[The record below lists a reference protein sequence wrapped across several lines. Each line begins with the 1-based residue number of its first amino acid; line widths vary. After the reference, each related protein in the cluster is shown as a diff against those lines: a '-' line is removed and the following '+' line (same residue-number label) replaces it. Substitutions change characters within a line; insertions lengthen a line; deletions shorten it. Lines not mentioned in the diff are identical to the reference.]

1 MTRSYLFNPE
11 KTLCSGCSACASVCT
26 HQAISMCEDD
36 EGFLYPVID
45 QARCVS
51 CGLCERACPVVGNHQ
66 ANSEFGQKSYLAIS
80 EHESQYAKSAT
91 IGICTMLA
99 QDVIKRGGR
108 VFGVALDE
116 TSWKTSHICVSDET
130 GIERIRNSKYIQS
143 DPCDTYAETRYL
155 LKQGIIV
162 LYIGTPCQI
171 AGLKSYLRHDF
182 ENLLTID
189 LICHGVYSYKL
200 IRKEVEYWEHRLQG
214 KVSNFKFRSK
224 HRSGGVINFD
234 LKKPSEPAKHYEFY
248 GPYSPTYRSFA
259 YNGDGINYNLRHCCY
274 NCPFRE
280 QGRYGDITV
289 GDAWFIEAAKYLQTN
304 IDWKNGVSHFFGNTS
319 KGRKNLD
326 QILPQLKW
334 AEIPLDEAF
343 KQPAILPTSR
353 EIPAEREQLYKAVQ
367 TDEDYAQIIKR
378 LLHADVEQLYEE
390 ELRKQRKTEMKNF
403 FKRILL
409 INKYK
414 SIKSKLKPG
423 WEWWFTNSFLYN
435 FPSKR
440 FRNYMLRKM
449 GMTFQGDA
457 RIYAGFHIRNPRG
470 IVLGNG
476 VSIGPK
482 VLLDGRKGLTI
493 EEGAVIGYGAIIWT
507 LNHDYNDTHFC
518 GKGAPV
524 TIGRRAWICSNSII
538 LPGITIGEGAVVAS
552 GAVVTHDVEPYTIV
566 GGVPAKVIGK
576 RAEKEYDY
584 LYRADKDTLHF
595 C

>member
-1 MTRSYLFNPE
+1 MQENS
-11 KTLCSGCSACASVCT
+11 
-26 HQAISMCEDD
+26 
-36 EGFLYPVID
+36 EGFLFPVLD
-45 QARCVS
+45 NDLCVN
-51 CGLCERACPVVGNHQ
+51 CGLCNKICPMGSTHQ
-66 ANSEFGQKSYLAIS
+66 ANSGQDQKSYLAIS
-80 EHESQYAKSAT
+80 DNPEHYNKSAT
-91 IGICTMLA
+91 VGICTILA
-99 QDVIKRGGR
+99 RLFVENGGR
-108 VFGVALDE
+108 VFGVCLDE
-116 TSWKTSHICVSDET
+116 STWKTFHICVSDNE
-130 GIERIRNSKYIQS
+130 GIERLRNSKYIQS
-143 DPCDTYAETRYL
+143 DLQQTFSETKDF
-155 LKQGIIV
+155 LKKGVKV
-162 LYIGTPCQI
+162 LFIGTPCQI
-171 AGLKSYLRHDF
+171 AGLKAYLKREY

-200 IRKEVEYWEHRLQG
+200 IRKEVEYWEDRLHG

-224 HRSGGVINFD
+224 RRSGGVINFD
-234 LKKPSEPAKHYEFY
+234 LKTTSDLKHYEFF
-248 GPYSPTYRSFA
+248 GPYSPTYRCYA
-259 YNGDGINYNLRHCCY
+259 YNGDSVSYNIRHSCY

-280 QGRYGDITV
+280 QSRYGDITV
-289 GDAWFIEAAKYLQTN
+289 GDAWFIDAAKYLN
-304 IDWKNGVSHFFGNTS
+304 IDIDWKNGVSHFFSNTK
-319 KGRKNLD
+319 KGRQYIN
-326 QILPQLKW
+326 QILPLLKW
-334 AEIPLDEAF
+334 AEIPLEDAF
-343 KQPAILPTSR
+343 KQPAILPAHR
-353 EIPAEREQLYKAVQ
+353 EIPAERDQIYKAID
-367 TDEDYAQIIKR
+367 TDENYAQIIKR
-378 LLHADVEQLYEE
+378 LLHVDVEQLYEE
-390 ELRKQRKTEMKNF
+390 EQRKLRKTEMKNF
-403 FKRILL
+403 VKRILL
-409 INKYK
+409 INKYR

-440 FRNYMLRKM
+440 FRNFMLRKM
-449 GMTFQGDA
+449 GMTFEGDA

-507 LNHDYNDTHFC
+507 LNHDYNDIHFC

-566 GGVPAKVIGK
+566 GGIPAKVIGK

-584 LYRADKDTLHF
+584 LYRADKDTMHF

>member
-1 MTRSYLFNPE
+1 MTPYIRTQD
-11 KTLCSGCSACASVCT
+11 KKLCCGCTACSAICE
-26 HQAISMCEDD
+26 HKAISMQEDS
-36 EGFLYPVID
+36 EGFLFPVLDNDLCIN
-45 QARCVS
+45 
-51 CGLCERACPVVGNHQ
+51 CGLCDKICPMGSDHQ
-66 ANSEFGQKSYLAIS
+66 ANSGQDQKTYLAIS
-80 EHESQYAKSAT
+80 EHPEHYSKSAT
-91 IGICTMLA
+91 VGICTILA
-99 QDVIKRGGR
+99 RLFVENGGC
-108 VFGVALDE
+108 VFGVCLDE
-116 TSWKTSHICVSDET
+116 STWKTFHICVSDNE
-130 GIERIRNSKYIQS
+130 GIKRLRNSKYIQS
-143 DPCDTYAETRYL
+143 DLRQAFSETKDL
-155 LKQGIIV
+155 LKKGVKV
-162 LYIGTPCQI
+162 LFIGTPCQI
-171 AGLKSYLRHDF
+171 AGLKAFLRHDY

-189 LICHGVYSYKL
+189 LICHGVYSFKL
-200 IRKEVEYWEHRLQG
+200 IRKEVDYWEDRLHG

-224 HRSGGVINFD
+224 RRSGGVINFD
-234 LKKPSEPAKHYEFY
+234 LKKTSSTEHHEFF
-248 GPYSPTYRSFA
+248 GPYSPTYRCYA
-259 YNGDGINYNLRHCCY
+259 YNGDSVSYNIRHSCY

-280 QGRYGDITV
+280 QSRYGDITV
-289 GDAWFIEAAKYLQTN
+289 GDAWFIDAAKYLNIN
-304 IDWKNGVSHFFGNTS
+304 IDWKNGVSHFFGNTK
-319 KGRKNLD
+319 KGSQYIN
-326 QILPQLKW
+326 QILPLLKW
-334 AEIPLDEAF
+334 AEIPLEEAF
-343 KQPAILPTSR
+343 KQPAILPAHR
-353 EIPAEREQLYKAVQ
+353 EIPAERDQIYKAID
-367 TDEDYAQIIKR
+367 TDENYAQIIKR
-378 LLHADVEQLYEE
+378 LLHVDVEQLYEE
-390 ELRKQRKTEMKNF
+390 EQRKLRKTEMKNF
-403 FKRILL
+403 VKRILL
-409 INKYK
+409 INKYR

-507 LNHDYNDTHFC
+507 LNHDYNDIHFC

-552 GAVVTHDVEPYTIV
+552 GAVVTHNVEPYTIV

-584 LYRADKDTLHF
+584 LYRADKDTMHF

>member
-1 MTRSYLFNPE
+1 MTPYIRTQD
-11 KTLCSGCSACASVCT
+11 KKLCSGCTACAAICE
-26 HQAISMCEDD
+26 HKAISMQEDS
-36 EGFLYPVID
+36 EGFLFPVLDNDLCIN
-45 QARCVS
+45 
-51 CGLCERACPVVGNHQ
+51 CGLCDKICPMGSDHQ
-66 ANSEFGQKSYLAIS
+66 ANSGQDQKSYLAIS
-80 EHESQYAKSAT
+80 EHPEHYCKSAT
-91 IGICTMLA
+91 VGICTILA
-99 QDVIKRGGR
+99 RLFVENGGR
-108 VFGVALDE
+108 VFGVCLDE
-116 TSWKTSHICVSDET
+116 STWKTFHICVSDNE
-130 GIERIRNSKYIQS
+130 GIERLRNSKYIQS
-143 DPCDTYAETRYL
+143 DLRQAFSETKDL
-155 LKQGIIV
+155 LNKGVKV
-162 LYIGTPCQI
+162 LFIGTPCQI
-171 AGLKSYLRHDF
+171 AGLKAYLRHDY

-200 IRKEVEYWEHRLQG
+200 IRKEVQYWEDRLHG

-224 HRSGGVINFD
+224 RRSGGVINFD
-234 LKKPSEPAKHYEFY
+234 LKKTSSTEHHEFF
-248 GPYSPTYRSFA
+248 GPYSPTYRCYA
-259 YNGDGINYNLRHCCY
+259 YNGDSVSYNIRHSCY

-280 QGRYGDITV
+280 RSRYGDITI
-289 GDAWFIEAAKYLQTN
+289 GDAWFIDAAKYLKTD
-304 IDWKNGVSHFFGNTS
+304 IDWKNGVSHFFSNTK
-319 KGRKNLD
+319 KGRQYIN
-326 QILPQLKW
+326 QILPLLKW
-334 AEIPLDEAF
+334 AEIPLEDAF
-343 KQPAILPTSR
+343 KQPAILPAHR
-353 EIPAEREQLYKAVQ
+353 EIPPERDQIYNAID
-367 TDEDYAQIIKR
+367 TDENYAQIIKR

-390 ELRKQRKTEMKNF
+390 EQRKLRNTEMKNF
-403 FKRILL
+403 VKRILF
-409 INKYK
+409 INKYR

-449 GMTFQGDA
+449 GMTFLGDA

-493 EEGAVIGYGAIIWT
+493 EEGVVIGYGAIIWT
-507 LNHDYNDTHFC
+507 LNHDYNDIHFC

-538 LPGITIGEGAVVAS
+538 MPGITIGEGAVVAS

-584 LYRADKDTLHF
+584 LYRADKDTMHF

>member
-1 MTRSYLFNPE
+1 MTPYIRTQD
-11 KTLCSGCSACASVCT
+11 KKLCCGCTACSAICE
-26 HQAISMCEDD
+26 HKAISMQEDS
-36 EGFLYPVID
+36 EGFLFPVLDNDLCIN
-45 QARCVS
+45 
-51 CGLCERACPVVGNHQ
+51 CGLCDKICPMGSDHQ
-66 ANSEFGQKSYLAIS
+66 ANSGQDQKSYLAIS
-80 EHESQYAKSAT
+80 EHPEHYSKSAT
-91 IGICTMLA
+91 VGICTILA
-99 QDVIKRGGR
+99 RLFVENGGC
-108 VFGVALDE
+108 VFGVCLDE
-116 TSWKTSHICVSDET
+116 STWKTFHICVSDNE
-130 GIERIRNSKYIQS
+130 GIERLRNSKYIQS
-143 DPCDTYAETRYL
+143 DLRQAFSETKDL
-155 LKQGIIV
+155 LKKGVKV
-162 LYIGTPCQI
+162 LFIGTPCQI
-171 AGLKSYLRHDF
+171 AGLKAFLRHDY

-200 IRKEVEYWEHRLQG
+200 IRKEVDYWEDRLHG

-224 HRSGGVINFD
+224 RRSGGVINFD
-234 LKKPSEPAKHYEFY
+234 LKKTSSTEHHEFF
-248 GPYSPTYRSFA
+248 GPYSPTYRCYA
-259 YNGDGINYNLRHCCY
+259 YNGDSVSYNIRHSCY

-280 QGRYGDITV
+280 QSRYGDITV
-289 GDAWFIEAAKYLQTN
+289 GDSWFIDAAKYLNIN
-304 IDWKNGVSHFFGNTS
+304 IDWKNGVSHFFGNTK
-319 KGRKNLD
+319 KGSQYIN
-326 QILPQLKW
+326 QILPLLKW
-334 AEIPLDEAF
+334 AEIPLEDAF
-343 KQPAILPTSR
+343 KQPAILPARR
-353 EIPAEREQLYKAVQ
+353 EIPAERDQIYKAID
-367 TDEDYAQIIKR
+367 TDENYAQIIKR
-378 LLHADVEQLYEE
+378 LLHADVEQLYVEE
-390 ELRKQRKTEMKNF
+390 QRKQRKSEMKNF
-403 FKRILL
+403 VKRILL
-409 INKYK
+409 INKYR

-507 LNHDYNDTHFC
+507 LNHDYNDIHFC

-584 LYRADKDTLHF
+584 LYRADKDTMHF

>member
-11 KTLCSGCSACASVCT
+11 KTLCSGCSACSSVCT

-36 EGFLYPVID
+36 EGFLYPVIN

-66 ANSEFGQKSYLAIS
+66 ANSEIGQKSYLAIS
-80 EHESQYAKSAT
+80 EHESHYAKSAT

-99 QDVIKRGGR
+99 QYVIEQGGR

-143 DPCDTYAETRYL
+143 DPCDTYAETRNL
-155 LKQGIIV
+155 LKQGIMV

-171 AGLKSYLRHDF
+171 AGLKAYLRHDY

-224 HRSGGVINFD
+224 RRSGGVINFD
-234 LKKPSEPAKHYEFY
+234 LKSPSSTKHYEFF

-259 YNGDGINYNLRHCCY
+259 YNGDGINYNLRPSCY
-274 NCPFRE
+274 SCPFRE
-280 QGRYGDITV
+280 RGRYGDITV
-289 GDAWFIEAAKYLQTN
+289 GDAWFIDAAKYLHTDIN
-304 IDWKNGVSHFFGNTS
+304 WKNGVSHFFGNTS
-319 KGRKNLD
+319 KGREYIN

-334 AEIPLDEAF
+334 TEIPIEDAF
-343 KQPAILPTSR
+343 KQPAILPTCR

-367 TDEDYAQIIKR
+367 TDEDYGQIIKR
-378 LLHADVEQLYEE
+378 LLLADVEQLYEE
-390 ELRKQRKTEMKNF
+390 ELRKQRKSEMKNF

-409 INKYK
+409 INKFK

-507 LNHDYNDTHFC
+507 LNHDYNDIHFC

-552 GAVVTHDVEPYTIV
+552 GAVVTHDVKPFTIV

-584 LYRADKDTLHF
+584 LYRADKDNLHF

>member
-1 MTRSYLFNPE
+1 MTPYIRTQD
-11 KTLCSGCSACASVCT
+11 KKLCCGCTACSAICE
-26 HQAISMCEDD
+26 HKAISMQEDS
-36 EGFLYPVID
+36 EGFLFPVLDNDLCIN
-45 QARCVS
+45 
-51 CGLCERACPVVGNHQ
+51 CGLCDKICPMGSDHQ
-66 ANSEFGQKSYLAIS
+66 ANSGQDQKSYLAIS
-80 EHESQYAKSAT
+80 EHPEHYSKSAT
-91 IGICTMLA
+91 VGICTILA
-99 QDVIKRGGR
+99 RLFVENGGC
-108 VFGVALDE
+108 VFGVCLDE
-116 TSWKTSHICVSDET
+116 STWKTFHICVSDNE
-130 GIERIRNSKYIQS
+130 GIERLRNSKYIQS
-143 DPCDTYAETRYL
+143 DLRQAFSETKDL
-155 LKQGIIV
+155 LKKGVKV
-162 LYIGTPCQI
+162 LFIGTPCQI
-171 AGLKSYLRHDF
+171 AGLKAFLRHDY

-200 IRKEVEYWEHRLQG
+200 IRKEVDYWEDRLHG

-224 HRSGGVINFD
+224 RRSGGVINFD
-234 LKKPSEPAKHYEFY
+234 LKKTSSTEHHEFF
-248 GPYSPTYRSFA
+248 GPYSPTYRCYA
-259 YNGDGINYNLRHCCY
+259 YNGDSVSYNIRHSCY

-280 QGRYGDITV
+280 QSRYGDITV
-289 GDAWFIEAAKYLQTN
+289 GDAWFIDAAKYLNIN
-304 IDWKNGVSHFFGNTS
+304 IDWKNGVSHFFGNTK
-319 KGRKNLD
+319 KGSQYIN
-326 QILPQLKW
+326 QILPLLKW
-334 AEIPLDEAF
+334 AEIPLEDAF
-343 KQPAILPTSR
+343 KQPAILPARR
-353 EIPAEREQLYKAVQ
+353 EIPAERDQIYKAID
-367 TDEDYAQIIKR
+367 TDENYAQIIKR
-378 LLHADVEQLYEE
+378 LLHADVEQLYVEE
-390 ELRKQRKTEMKNF
+390 QRKQRKSEMKNF
-403 FKRILL
+403 VKRILL
-409 INKYK
+409 INKYR

-507 LNHDYNDTHFC
+507 LNHDYNDIHFC

-552 GAVVTHDVEPYTIV
+552 GAVVTHNVEPYTIV

-584 LYRADKDTLHF
+584 LYRADKDTMHF

>member
-1 MTRSYLFNPE
+1 MTPYIRTQD
-11 KTLCSGCSACASVCT
+11 KKLCCGCTACSAICE
-26 HQAISMCEDD
+26 HKAISMQEDS
-36 EGFLYPVID
+36 EGFLFPVLDNDLCIN
-45 QARCVS
+45 
-51 CGLCERACPVVGNHQ
+51 CGLCDKICPMGSDHQ
-66 ANSEFGQKSYLAIS
+66 ANSGQDQKSYLAIS
-80 EHESQYAKSAT
+80 EHPEHYSKSAT
-91 IGICTMLA
+91 VGICTILA
-99 QDVIKRGGR
+99 RLFVENGGC
-108 VFGVALDE
+108 VFGVCLDE
-116 TSWKTSHICVSDET
+116 STWKTFHICVSDNE
-130 GIERIRNSKYIQS
+130 GIERLRNSKYIQS
-143 DPCDTYAETRYL
+143 DLRQAFSETKDL
-155 LKQGIIV
+155 LKKGVKV
-162 LYIGTPCQI
+162 LFIGTPCQI
-171 AGLKSYLRHDF
+171 AGLKAFLRHDY

-189 LICHGVYSYKL
+189 LICHGVYSFKL
-200 IRKEVEYWEHRLQG
+200 IRKEVDYWEDRLHG

-224 HRSGGVINFD
+224 RRSGGVINFD
-234 LKKPSEPAKHYEFY
+234 LKKTSSTEHHEFF
-248 GPYSPTYRSFA
+248 GPYSPTYRCYA
-259 YNGDGINYNLRHCCY
+259 YNGDSVSYNIRHSCY

-280 QGRYGDITV
+280 QSRYGDITV
-289 GDAWFIEAAKYLQTN
+289 GDAWFIDAAKYLNIN
-304 IDWKNGVSHFFGNTS
+304 IDWKNGVSHFFGNTK
-319 KGRKNLD
+319 KGSQYIN
-326 QILPQLKW
+326 QILPLLKW
-334 AEIPLDEAF
+334 AEIPLEEAF
-343 KQPAILPTSR
+343 KQPAILPAHR
-353 EIPAEREQLYKAVQ
+353 EIPAERDQIYKAID
-367 TDEDYAQIIKR
+367 TDENYAQIIKR
-378 LLHADVEQLYEE
+378 LLHVDVEQLYEE
-390 ELRKQRKTEMKNF
+390 EQRKLRKTEMKNF
-403 FKRILL
+403 VKRILL
-409 INKYK
+409 INKYR

-507 LNHDYNDTHFC
+507 LNHDYNDIHFC

-552 GAVVTHDVEPYTIV
+552 GAVVTHNVEPYTIV

-584 LYRADKDTLHF
+584 LYRADKDTMHF

>member
-1 MTRSYLFNPE
+1 MTPYIRTQD
-11 KTLCSGCSACASVCT
+11 KKLCCGCTACSAICE
-26 HQAISMCEDD
+26 HKAISMQEDS
-36 EGFLYPVID
+36 EGFLFPVLDNDLCIN
-45 QARCVS
+45 
-51 CGLCERACPVVGNHQ
+51 CGLCDKICPMGSDHQ
-66 ANSEFGQKSYLAIS
+66 ANSGQDQKSYLAIS
-80 EHESQYAKSAT
+80 EHPEHYSKSAT
-91 IGICTMLA
+91 VGICTILA
-99 QDVIKRGGR
+99 RLFVENGGC
-108 VFGVALDE
+108 VFGVCLDE
-116 TSWKTSHICVSDET
+116 STWKTFHICVSDNE
-130 GIERIRNSKYIQS
+130 GIERLRNSKYIQS
-143 DPCDTYAETRYL
+143 DLRQAFSETKDL
-155 LKQGIIV
+155 LKKGAKV
-162 LYIGTPCQI
+162 LFIGTPCQI
-171 AGLKSYLRHDF
+171 AGLKAFLRHDY

-200 IRKEVEYWEHRLQG
+200 IRKEVDYWEDRLHG

-224 HRSGGVINFD
+224 RRSGGVINFD
-234 LKKPSEPAKHYEFY
+234 LKKTSSTEHHEFF
-248 GPYSPTYRSFA
+248 GPYSPTYRCYA
-259 YNGDGINYNLRHCCY
+259 YNGDSVSYNIRHSCY

-280 QGRYGDITV
+280 QSRYGDITV
-289 GDAWFIEAAKYLQTN
+289 GDAWFIDAAKYLNIN
-304 IDWKNGVSHFFGNTS
+304 IDWKNGVSHFFGNTK
-319 KGRKNLD
+319 KGSQYIN
-326 QILPQLKW
+326 QILPLLKW
-334 AEIPLDEAF
+334 AEIPLEDAF
-343 KQPAILPTSR
+343 KQPAILPARR
-353 EIPAEREQLYKAVQ
+353 EIPAERDQIYKAID
-367 TDEDYAQIIKR
+367 TDENYAQIIKR
-378 LLHADVEQLYEE
+378 LLHADVEQLYVEE
-390 ELRKQRKTEMKNF
+390 QRKQRKSEMKNF
-403 FKRILL
+403 VKRILL
-409 INKYK
+409 INKYR

-507 LNHDYNDTHFC
+507 LNHDYNDIHFC

-552 GAVVTHDVEPYTIV
+552 GAVVTHNVEPYTIV

-584 LYRADKDTLHF
+584 LYQANKDTMHF

>member
-1 MTRSYLFNPE
+1 MTPYIRTQD
-11 KTLCSGCSACASVCT
+11 KKLCCGCTACSAICE
-26 HQAISMCEDD
+26 HKAISMQEDS
-36 EGFLYPVID
+36 EGFLFPVLDNDLCIN
-45 QARCVS
+45 
-51 CGLCERACPVVGNHQ
+51 CGLCDKICPMGSDHQ
-66 ANSEFGQKSYLAIS
+66 ANSGQDQKSYLAIS
-80 EHESQYAKSAT
+80 EHPEHYSKSAT
-91 IGICTMLA
+91 VGICTILA
-99 QDVIKRGGR
+99 RLFVENGGS
-108 VFGVALDE
+108 VFGVCLDE
-116 TSWKTSHICVSDET
+116 STWKTFHICVSDNE
-130 GIERIRNSKYIQS
+130 GIERLRNSKYIQS
-143 DPCDTYAETRYL
+143 DLRQAFSETKDL
-155 LKQGIIV
+155 LKKGVKV
-162 LYIGTPCQI
+162 LFIGTPCQI
-171 AGLKSYLRHDF
+171 AGLKAFLRHDY

-200 IRKEVEYWEHRLQG
+200 IRKEVDYWEDRLHG

-224 HRSGGVINFD
+224 RRSGGVINFD
-234 LKKPSEPAKHYEFY
+234 LKKTSSTEYHEFF
-248 GPYSPTYRSFA
+248 GPYSPTYRCYA
-259 YNGDGINYNLRHCCY
+259 YNGDSVSYNIRHSCY
-274 NCPFRE
+274 SCPFRE
-280 QGRYGDITV
+280 QSRYGDITV
-289 GDAWFIEAAKYLQTN
+289 GDAWFIDAAKYLNIN
-304 IDWKNGVSHFFGNTS
+304 IDWKNGVSHFFGNTK
-319 KGRKNLD
+319 KGSQYIN
-326 QILPQLKW
+326 QILPLLKW
-334 AEIPLDEAF
+334 AEIPLEDAF
-343 KQPAILPTSR
+343 KQPAILPVHR
-353 EIPAEREQLYKAVQ
+353 EIPAERDQIYKAID
-367 TDEDYAQIIKR
+367 TDENYAQIIKR
-378 LLHADVEQLYEE
+378 LLHVDVEQLYEE
-390 ELRKQRKTEMKNF
+390 EQRKLRKTEMKNF
-403 FKRILL
+403 IKRILL
-409 INKYK
+409 INKYR
-414 SIKSKLKPG
+414 SIESKLKPG

-507 LNHDYNDTHFC
+507 LNHDYNDIHFC

-584 LYRADKDTLHF
+584 LYRADKDTMHF

>member
-1 MTRSYLFNPE
+1 MTRSFIFNPE
-11 KTLCSGCSACASVCT
+11 KALCCGCSACVSVCT
-26 HQAISMCEDD
+26 RQAISMCEDD
-36 EGFLYPVID
+36 EGFLYPIFNNPK
-45 QARCVS
+45 RCVN
-51 CGLCERACPVVGNHQ
+51 CGLCEQVCPMMGNHQ
-66 ANSEFGQKSYLAIS
+66 TNNEIGQKSYLAIS
-80 EHESQYAKSAT
+80 EHESHFAKSAT

-99 QDVIKRGGR
+99 QYVIEQGGR
-108 VFGVALDE
+108 VFGAALDE
-116 TSWKTSHICVSDET
+116 TNWRTSHICVSDET

-143 DPCDTYAETRYL
+143 DPCDTFVETRNL
-155 LKQGIIV
+155 LMQEIRV

-171 AGLKSYLRHDF
+171 AGLKAYLHHDY

-189 LICHGVYSYKL
+189 LICHGTYSYKL
-200 IRKEVEYWEHRLQG
+200 IRKEVQYWENRLHG
-214 KVSNFKFRSK
+214 KISNFKFRSK
-224 HRSGGVINFD
+224 RRSGGVINFD
-234 LKKPSEPAKHYEFY
+234 LKKTSETKHYEFF
-248 GPYSPTYRSFA
+248 GPYSPTYRCYA
-259 YNGDGINYNLRHCCY
+259 YNGDGVSYNIRHSCY

-280 QGRYGDITV
+280 HGRYGDITV
-289 GDAWFIEAAKYLQTN
+289 GDAWFIDAAKYLNTN
-304 IDWKNGVSHFFGNTS
+304 IDRKNGVSHFFGNTR
-319 KGRKNLD
+319 KGREYIN
-326 QILPQLKW
+326 QILPLLIW
-334 AEIPLDEAF
+334 AEIPIEDAF
-343 KQPAILPTSR
+343 KQPAILPAHR
-353 EIPAEREQLYKAVQ
+353 EIPAERDQIYKAID
-367 TDEDYAQIIKR
+367 TDENYAQIIKR
-378 LLHADVEQLYEE
+378 LLHTDVEQLYEE
-390 ELRKQRKTEMKNF
+390 EQRKLRKTEMKNF
-403 FKRILL
+403 VKRILL
-409 INKYK
+409 INKYR

-449 GMTFQGDA
+449 GMTFHGDA

-507 LNHDYNDTHFC
+507 LNHDYNDIHFC

-552 GAVVTHDVEPYTIV
+552 GAVVTHNVEPYTIV

-584 LYRADKDTLHF
+584 LYRADKDSLHF

>member
-1 MTRSYLFNPE
+1 MTPYIRTQD
-11 KTLCSGCSACASVCT
+11 KKLCCGCTACSAICE
-26 HQAISMCEDD
+26 HKAISMQEDS
-36 EGFLYPVID
+36 EGFLFPVLDNDLCIN
-45 QARCVS
+45 
-51 CGLCERACPVVGNHQ
+51 CGLCDKICPMGSDHQ
-66 ANSEFGQKSYLAIS
+66 ANSGQDQKSYLAIS
-80 EHESQYAKSAT
+80 EHPEHYSKSAT
-91 IGICTMLA
+91 VGICTILA
-99 QDVIKRGGR
+99 RLFVENGGC
-108 VFGVALDE
+108 VFGVCLDE
-116 TSWKTSHICVSDET
+116 STWKTFHICVSDNE
-130 GIERIRNSKYIQS
+130 GIERLRNSKYIQS
-143 DPCDTYAETRYL
+143 DLRQAFSETKDL
-155 LKQGIIV
+155 LKKGVKV
-162 LYIGTPCQI
+162 LFIGTPCQI
-171 AGLKSYLRHDF
+171 AGLKAFLRHDY

-200 IRKEVEYWEHRLQG
+200 IRKEVDYWEDRLHG

-224 HRSGGVINFD
+224 RRSGGVINFD
-234 LKKPSEPAKHYEFY
+234 LKKTSSTEHHEFF
-248 GPYSPTYRSFA
+248 GPYSPTYRCYA
-259 YNGDGINYNLRHCCY
+259 YNGDSVSYNIRHSCY

-280 QGRYGDITV
+280 QSRYGDITV
-289 GDAWFIEAAKYLQTN
+289 GDAWFIDAAKYLNIN
-304 IDWKNGVSHFFGNTS
+304 IDWKNGVSHFFGNTK
-319 KGRKNLD
+319 KGSQYIN
-326 QILPQLKW
+326 QILPLLKW
-334 AEIPLDEAF
+334 AEIPLEDAF
-343 KQPAILPTSR
+343 KQPAILPARR
-353 EIPAEREQLYKAVQ
+353 EIPAERDQIYKAID
-367 TDEDYAQIIKR
+367 TDENYAQIIKR
-378 LLHADVEQLYEE
+378 LLHADVEQLYVEE
-390 ELRKQRKTEMKNF
+390 QRKQRKSEMKNF
-403 FKRILL
+403 VKRILL
-409 INKYK
+409 INKYR

-507 LNHDYNDTHFC
+507 LNHDYNDIHFC

-552 GAVVTHDVEPYTIV
+552 GAVVTHNVEPYTIV

-584 LYRADKDTLHF
+584 LYQADKDTMHF

>member
-1 MTRSYLFNPE
+1 MTPYIRTQD
-11 KTLCSGCSACASVCT
+11 KKLCCGCTACAAICE
-26 HQAISMCEDD
+26 HKAISMQEDS
-36 EGFLYPVID
+36 EGFLFPVLD
-45 QARCVS
+45 NDLCVN
-51 CGLCERACPVVGNHQ
+51 CGLCNKICPMGSDHQ
-66 ANSEFGQKSYLAIS
+66 SNSGQDQKSYLAIS
-80 EHESQYAKSAT
+80 KHPEHYNKSAT
-91 IGICTMLA
+91 VGICTILA
-99 QDVIKRGGR
+99 RLFVENGGR
-108 VFGVALDE
+108 VFGVCLDE
-116 TSWKTSHICVSDET
+116 STWKTFHICVSDNE
-130 GIERIRNSKYIQS
+130 GIERLRNSKYIQS
-143 DPCDTYAETRYL
+143 DLRQAFFETKDL
-155 LKQGIIV
+155 LNKGVKV
-162 LYIGTPCQI
+162 LFIGTPCQI
-171 AGLKSYLRHDF
+171 AGLKAYLRHDY

-200 IRKEVEYWEHRLQG
+200 IRKEVDYWEDRLHG

-224 HRSGGVINFD
+224 RRSGGVINFD
-234 LKKPSEPAKHYEFY
+234 LKTTSDTKHYEFF
-248 GPYSPTYRSFA
+248 GPYSPTYRCYA
-259 YNGDGINYNLRHCCY
+259 YNGDGVSYNIRHSCY

-280 QGRYGDITV
+280 QSRYGDITV
-289 GDAWFIEAAKYLQTN
+289 GDAWFIDAAKYLDTN
-304 IDWKNGVSHFFGNTS
+304 IDWKNGVSHFFGNTK
-319 KGRKNLD
+319 KGREYIN

-334 AEIPLDEAF
+334 AEIPLEDAF
-343 KQPAILPTSR
+343 KQPAILPAHR
-353 EIPAEREQLYKAVQ
+353 EIPAERDQIYKAIN
-367 TDEDYAQIIKR
+367 TDENYAQIIKR
-378 LLHADVEQLYEE
+378 LLHTDVEQIYEE
-390 ELRKQRKTEMKNF
+390 EQRKQRKSEMKNF
-403 FKRILL
+403 VKRILL
-409 INKYK
+409 INKYR
-414 SIKSKLKPG
+414 SIKSKIKPG
-423 WEWWFTNSFLYN
+423 LEWWFTNSFLYN

-507 LNHDYNDTHFC
+507 LNHDYNDIHFC

-584 LYRADKDTLHF
+584 LYRADKDTMHF

>member
-1 MTRSYLFNPE
+1 MTPYIRTQD
-11 KTLCSGCSACASVCT
+11 KKLCCGCTACAAICE
-26 HQAISMCEDD
+26 HKAISMQEDS
-36 EGFLYPVID
+36 EGFLFPVLD
-45 QARCVS
+45 NDLCVN
-51 CGLCERACPVVGNHQ
+51 CGLCNKICPMGSDHQ
-66 ANSEFGQKSYLAIS
+66 SNSGQDQKSYLAIS
-80 EHESQYAKSAT
+80 KHPEHYNKSAT
-91 IGICTMLA
+91 VGICTILA
-99 QDVIKRGGR
+99 RLFVENGDR
-108 VFGVALDE
+108 VFGVCLDE
-116 TSWKTSHICVSDET
+116 STWKTFHICVSDNE
-130 GIERIRNSKYIQS
+130 GIERLRNSKYIQS
-143 DPCDTYAETRYL
+143 DLRQAFFETKDL
-155 LKQGIIV
+155 LNKGVKV
-162 LYIGTPCQI
+162 LFIGTPCQI
-171 AGLKSYLRHDF
+171 AGLKAYLRHDY

-200 IRKEVEYWEHRLQG
+200 IRKEVDYWEDRLHG

-224 HRSGGVINFD
+224 RRSGGVINFD
-234 LKKPSEPAKHYEFY
+234 LKRTSNTEHFEFF
-248 GPYSPTYRSFA
+248 GPYSPTYRCYA
-259 YNGDGINYNLRHCCY
+259 YNGDSVSYNIRNSCY

-280 QGRYGDITV
+280 QSRYGDITV
-289 GDAWFIEAAKYLQTN
+289 GDAWFIDAAKYLN
-304 IDWKNGVSHFFGNTS
+304 IDIDWKNGVSHFFGNTK
-319 KGRKNLD
+319 KGRQYIN
-326 QILPQLKW
+326 QILPLLKW
-334 AEIPLDEAF
+334 AEIPLEDAF
-343 KQPAILPTSR
+343 KQPAILPAHR
-353 EIPAEREQLYKAVQ
+353 EIPTERDQIYNAID
-367 TDEDYAQIIKR
+367 TDENYAQIIKR

-390 ELRKQRKTEMKNF
+390 EQRKLRKTEMKNF
-403 FKRILL
+403 VKRILL
-409 INKYK
+409 INKYR

-507 LNHDYNDTHFC
+507 LNHDYNDIHFC

-584 LYRADKDTLHF
+584 LYRADKDTMHF

>member
-1 MTRSYLFNPE
+1 LTPYIRTQD
-11 KTLCSGCSACASVCT
+11 KKLCCGCTACSAICE
-26 HQAISMCEDD
+26 HKAISMQEDS
-36 EGFLYPVID
+36 EGFLFPVLDNDLCIN
-45 QARCVS
+45 
-51 CGLCERACPVVGNHQ
+51 CGLCDKICPMGSDHQ
-66 ANSEFGQKSYLAIS
+66 ANSGQDQKTYLAIS
-80 EHESQYAKSAT
+80 EHPEHYSKSAT
-91 IGICTMLA
+91 VGICTILA
-99 QDVIKRGGR
+99 RLFVENGGC
-108 VFGVALDE
+108 VFGVCLDE
-116 TSWKTSHICVSDET
+116 STWKTFHICVSDNE
-130 GIERIRNSKYIQS
+130 GIERLRNSKYIQS
-143 DPCDTYAETRYL
+143 DLRQAFSETKDL
-155 LKQGIIV
+155 LKKGVKV
-162 LYIGTPCQI
+162 LFIGTPCQI
-171 AGLKSYLRHDF
+171 AGLKAFLRHDY

-189 LICHGVYSYKL
+189 LICHGVYSFKL
-200 IRKEVEYWEHRLQG
+200 IRKEVDYWEDRLHG

-224 HRSGGVINFD
+224 RRSGGVINFD
-234 LKKPSEPAKHYEFY
+234 LKKTSSTEHHEFF
-248 GPYSPTYRSFA
+248 GPYSPTYRCYA
-259 YNGDGINYNLRHCCY
+259 YNGDSVSYNIRHSCY

-280 QGRYGDITV
+280 QSRYGDITV
-289 GDAWFIEAAKYLQTN
+289 GDAWFIDAAKYLNIN
-304 IDWKNGVSHFFGNTS
+304 IDWKNGVSHFFGNTK
-319 KGRKNLD
+319 KGSQYIN
-326 QILPQLKW
+326 QILPLLKW
-334 AEIPLDEAF
+334 AEIPLEEAF
-343 KQPAILPTSR
+343 KQPAILPAHR
-353 EIPAEREQLYKAVQ
+353 EIPAERDQIYKAID
-367 TDEDYAQIIKR
+367 TDENYAQIIKR
-378 LLHADVEQLYEE
+378 LLHVDVEQLYEE
-390 ELRKQRKTEMKNF
+390 EQRKLRKTEMKNF
-403 FKRILL
+403 VKRILL
-409 INKYK
+409 INKYR

-507 LNHDYNDTHFC
+507 LNHDYNDIHFC

-552 GAVVTHDVEPYTIV
+552 GAVVTHNVEPYTIV

-584 LYRADKDTLHF
+584 LYRADKDTMHF

>member
-1 MTRSYLFNPE
+1 MTPYIRTQD
-11 KTLCSGCSACASVCT
+11 KKLCCGCTACSAICE
-26 HQAISMCEDD
+26 HKAISMQEDS
-36 EGFLYPVID
+36 EGFLFPVLDNDLCIN
-45 QARCVS
+45 
-51 CGLCERACPVVGNHQ
+51 CGLCDKICPMGSDHQ
-66 ANSEFGQKSYLAIS
+66 ANSGQDQKSYLAIS
-80 EHESQYAKSAT
+80 EHPEHYSKSAT
-91 IGICTMLA
+91 VGICTILA
-99 QDVIKRGGR
+99 RLFVENGGC
-108 VFGVALDE
+108 VFGVCLDE
-116 TSWKTSHICVSDET
+116 STWKTFHICVSDNE
-130 GIERIRNSKYIQS
+130 GIERLRNSKYIQS
-143 DPCDTYAETRYL
+143 DLRQAFSETKDL
-155 LKQGIIV
+155 LKKGVKV
-162 LYIGTPCQI
+162 LFIGTPCQI
-171 AGLKSYLRHDF
+171 AGLKAFLRHDY

-189 LICHGVYSYKL
+189 LICHGVYSFKL
-200 IRKEVEYWEHRLQG
+200 IRKEVDYWEDRLHG

-224 HRSGGVINFD
+224 RRSGGVINFD
-234 LKKPSEPAKHYEFY
+234 LKKTSSTEHHEFL
-248 GPYSPTYRSFA
+248 GPYSPTYRCYA
-259 YNGDGINYNLRHCCY
+259 YNGDSVSYNIRHSCY
-274 NCPFRE
+274 SCPFRE
-280 QGRYGDITV
+280 QSRYGDITV
-289 GDAWFIEAAKYLQTN
+289 GDAWFIDAAKYLNIN
-304 IDWKNGVSHFFGNTS
+304 IDWKNGVSHFFGNTK
-319 KGRKNLD
+319 KGSQYIN
-326 QILPQLKW
+326 QILPLLKW
-334 AEIPLDEAF
+334 AEIPLEEAF
-343 KQPAILPTSR
+343 KQPAILPAHR
-353 EIPAEREQLYKAVQ
+353 EIPAERDQIYKAID
-367 TDEDYAQIIKR
+367 TDENYAQIIKR
-378 LLHADVEQLYEE
+378 LLHVDVEQLYEE
-390 ELRKQRKTEMKNF
+390 EQRKLRKTEMKNF
-403 FKRILL
+403 VKRILL
-409 INKYK
+409 INKYR

-507 LNHDYNDTHFC
+507 LNHDYNDIHFC

-538 LPGITIGEGAVVAS
+538 MPGITIGEGAVVAS

-584 LYRADKDTLHF
+584 LYRADKDTMHF

>member
-1 MTRSYLFNPE
+1 MTPYIRTQD
-11 KTLCSGCSACASVCT
+11 KKLCCGCTACSAICE
-26 HQAISMCEDD
+26 HKAISMQEDS
-36 EGFLYPVID
+36 EGFLFPVLDNDLCIN
-45 QARCVS
+45 
-51 CGLCERACPVVGNHQ
+51 CGLCDKICPMGSDHQ
-66 ANSEFGQKSYLAIS
+66 ANSGQDQKTYLAIS
-80 EHESQYAKSAT
+80 EHPEHYSKSAT
-91 IGICTMLA
+91 VGICTILA
-99 QDVIKRGGR
+99 RLFVENGGC
-108 VFGVALDE
+108 VFGVCLDE
-116 TSWKTSHICVSDET
+116 STWKTFHICVSDNE
-130 GIERIRNSKYIQS
+130 GIERLRNSKYIQS
-143 DPCDTYAETRYL
+143 DLRQAFSETKDL
-155 LKQGIIV
+155 LKKGVKV
-162 LYIGTPCQI
+162 LFIGTPCQI
-171 AGLKSYLRHDF
+171 AGLKAFLRHDY

-189 LICHGVYSYKL
+189 LICHGVYSFKL
-200 IRKEVEYWEHRLQG
+200 IRKEVDYWEDRLHG

-224 HRSGGVINFD
+224 RRSGGVINFD
-234 LKKPSEPAKHYEFY
+234 LKKTSSTEHHEFF
-248 GPYSPTYRSFA
+248 GPYSPTYRCYA
-259 YNGDGINYNLRHCCY
+259 YNGDSVSYNIRHSCY

-280 QGRYGDITV
+280 QSRYGDITV
-289 GDAWFIEAAKYLQTN
+289 GDAWFIDAAKYLNIN
-304 IDWKNGVSHFFGNTS
+304 IDWKNGVSHFFGNTK
-319 KGRKNLD
+319 KGSQYIN
-326 QILPQLKW
+326 QILPLLKW
-334 AEIPLDEAF
+334 AEIPLEEAF
-343 KQPAILPTSR
+343 KQPAILPAHR
-353 EIPAEREQLYKAVQ
+353 EIPAERDQIYKAID
-367 TDEDYAQIIKR
+367 TDENYAQIIKR
-378 LLHADVEQLYEE
+378 LLHVDVEQLYEE
-390 ELRKQRKTEMKNF
+390 EQRKLRKTEMKNF
-403 FKRILL
+403 VKRILL
-409 INKYK
+409 INKYR

-507 LNHDYNDTHFC
+507 LNHDYNDIHFC

-552 GAVVTHDVEPYTIV
+552 GAVVTHNVEPYTIV

-584 LYRADKDTLHF
+584 LYRADKDTMHF

>member
-1 MTRSYLFNPE
+1 M
-11 KTLCSGCSACASVCT
+11 
-26 HQAISMCEDD
+26 
-36 EGFLYPVID
+36 
-45 QARCVS
+45 
-51 CGLCERACPVVGNHQ
+51 
-66 ANSEFGQKSYLAIS
+66 
-80 EHESQYAKSAT
+80 
-91 IGICTMLA
+91 
-99 QDVIKRGGR
+99 
-108 VFGVALDE
+108 
-116 TSWKTSHICVSDET
+116 
-130 GIERIRNSKYIQS
+130 
-143 DPCDTYAETRYL
+143 
-155 LKQGIIV
+155 V

-171 AGLKSYLRHDF
+171 AGLKAYLRHDY

-224 HRSGGVINFD
+224 RRSGGVINFD
-234 LKKPSEPAKHYEFY
+234 IMKPSGSARHYEFF
-248 GPYSPTYRSFA
+248 GPYSPTYRSYA
-259 YNGDGINYNLRHCCY
+259 YNGDGINYNLRPSCY
-274 NCPFRE
+274 SCPFRE

-289 GDAWFIEAAKYLQTN
+289 GDAWFIDAAKYLNTD
-304 IDWKNGVSHFFGNTS
+304 IDWKNGVSHFFGNTK
-319 KGRKNLD
+319 KGREYIN
-326 QILPQLKW
+326 QILPLLKW
-334 AEIPLDEAF
+334 AEIPLEDAF
-343 KQPAILPTSR
+343 KQPAILPTHR
-353 EIPAEREQLYKAVQ
+353 EIPVERDQIYNAIN
-367 TDEDYAQIIKR
+367 TDENYAQIIKR

-390 ELRKQRKTEMKNF
+390 ELRKQRKSEMKNF
-403 FKRILL
+403 IKRVLL
-409 INKYK
+409 INKYR

-440 FRNYMLRKM
+440 FRNFMLRKM

-507 LNHDYNDTHFC
+507 LNHDYNDIHFC

-584 LYRADKDTLHF
+584 LYRADKDSLHF

>member
-1 MTRSYLFNPE
+1 MTPYIRTQDKN
-11 KTLCSGCSACASVCT
+11 KCNGCTACAAICE
-26 HQAISMCEDD
+26 HKAISMQEDS
-36 EGFLYPVID
+36 EGFFFPVLD
-45 QARCVS
+45 NDLCVN
-51 CGLCERACPVVGNHQ
+51 CGLCDKICPMGSDHQ
-66 ANSEFGQKSYLAIS
+66 ANSGKDQKSYLAIS
-80 EHESQYAKSAT
+80 EYPEHYSKSAT
-91 IGICTMLA
+91 AGICTILA
-99 QDVIKRGGR
+99 RLFVENGGK
-108 VFGVALDE
+108 VFGVSLDE
-116 TSWKTSHICVSDET
+116 STWKTFHISVSDNEDV
-130 GIERIRNSKYIQS
+130 ERLRNSKYIQS
-143 DPCDTYAETRYL
+143 DLQLSFSETKDF
-155 LKQGIIV
+155 LKKGFKV
-162 LYIGTPCQI
+162 LFIGTPCQI
-171 AGLKSYLRHDF
+171 AGLKAYLKREYD
-182 ENLLTID
+182 NLLTID

-200 IRKEVEYWEHRLQG
+200 IRKEVEYWEDRLHG

-224 HRSGGVINFD
+224 RRSGGVINFD
-234 LKKPSEPAKHYEFY
+234 LKTISGTKHYEFF
-248 GPYSPTYRSFA
+248 GPYSPTYRCYA
-259 YNGDGINYNLRHCCY
+259 YNGDGASYNIRQSCY

-280 QGRYGDITV
+280 QSRYGDITV
-289 GDAWFIEAAKYLQTN
+289 GDAWFIDAAKYLNTD
-304 IDWKNGVSHFFGNTS
+304 IDWKNGVSHFFGNTK
-319 KGRKNLD
+319 KGREYIN
-326 QILPQLKW
+326 QILPLLKW
-334 AEIPLDEAF
+334 AEIPLEDAF
-343 KQPAILPTSR
+343 KQPAILPTHR
-353 EIPAEREQLYKAVQ
+353 EIPVERDQIYNAIN
-367 TDEDYAQIIKR
+367 TDENYAQIIKR

-390 ELRKQRKTEMKNF
+390 ELRKQRKSEMKNF
-403 FKRILL
+403 IKRVLL
-409 INKYK
+409 INKYR

-440 FRNYMLRKM
+440 FRNFMLRKM

-507 LNHDYNDTHFC
+507 LNHDYNDIHFC

-552 GAVVTHDVEPYTIV
+552 GAVVTHNVEPFTIV

-584 LYRADKDTLHF
+584 LYRADKDTMHF

>member
-1 MTRSYLFNPE
+1 MTPYIRTQD
-11 KTLCSGCSACASVCT
+11 KKLCCGCTACSAICE
-26 HQAISMCEDD
+26 HKAISMQEDS
-36 EGFLYPVID
+36 EGFLFPVLDNDLCIN
-45 QARCVS
+45 
-51 CGLCERACPVVGNHQ
+51 CGLCDKICPMGSDHQ
-66 ANSEFGQKSYLAIS
+66 ANSGQDQKSYLAIS
-80 EHESQYAKSAT
+80 EHPEHYSKSAT
-91 IGICTMLA
+91 VGICTILA
-99 QDVIKRGGR
+99 RLFVENGGC
-108 VFGVALDE
+108 VFGVCLDE
-116 TSWKTSHICVSDET
+116 STWKTFHICVSDNE
-130 GIERIRNSKYIQS
+130 GIERLRNSKYIQS
-143 DPCDTYAETRYL
+143 DLRQAFSETKDL
-155 LKQGIIV
+155 LKKGAKV
-162 LYIGTPCQI
+162 LFIGTPCQI
-171 AGLKSYLRHDF
+171 AGLKAFLRHDY

-200 IRKEVEYWEHRLQG
+200 IRKEVDYWEDRLHG

-224 HRSGGVINFD
+224 RRSGGVINFD
-234 LKKPSEPAKHYEFY
+234 LKKTSSTEHHEFF
-248 GPYSPTYRSFA
+248 GPYSPTYRCYA
-259 YNGDGINYNLRHCCY
+259 YNGDSVSYNIRHSCY

-280 QGRYGDITV
+280 QSRYGDITV
-289 GDAWFIEAAKYLQTN
+289 GDAWFIDAAKYLNIN
-304 IDWKNGVSHFFGNTS
+304 IDWKNGVSHFFGNTK
-319 KGRKNLD
+319 KGSQYIN
-326 QILPQLKW
+326 QILPLLKW
-334 AEIPLDEAF
+334 AEIPLEEAF
-343 KQPAILPTSR
+343 KQPAILPARR
-353 EIPAEREQLYKAVQ
+353 EIPAERDQIYKAID
-367 TDEDYAQIIKR
+367 TDENYAQIIKR
-378 LLHADVEQLYEE
+378 LLHADVEQLYVEE
-390 ELRKQRKTEMKNF
+390 QRKQRKSEMKNF
-403 FKRILL
+403 VKRILL
-409 INKYK
+409 INKYR

-507 LNHDYNDTHFC
+507 LNHDYNDIHFC

-552 GAVVTHDVEPYTIV
+552 GAVVTHNVEPYTIV

-584 LYRADKDTLHF
+584 LYQANKDTMHF

>member
-1 MTRSYLFNPE
+1 MTPYIRTQD
-11 KTLCSGCSACASVCT
+11 KKLCCGCTACSAICEHKAL
-26 HQAISMCEDD
+26 SMQEDS
-36 EGFLYPVID
+36 EGFLFPVLDNDLCIN
-45 QARCVS
+45 
-51 CGLCERACPVVGNHQ
+51 CGLCDKICPMGSDHQ
-66 ANSEFGQKSYLAIS
+66 ANSGQDQKSYLAIS
-80 EHESQYAKSAT
+80 EHPEHYSKSAT
-91 IGICTMLA
+91 VGICTILA
-99 QDVIKRGGR
+99 RLFVENGGS
-108 VFGVALDE
+108 VFGVCLDE
-116 TSWKTSHICVSDET
+116 STWKTFHICVSDNE
-130 GIERIRNSKYIQS
+130 GIERLRNSKYIQS
-143 DPCDTYAETRYL
+143 DLRQAFSETKDL
-155 LKQGIIV
+155 LKKGVKV
-162 LYIGTPCQI
+162 LFIGTPCQI
-171 AGLKSYLRHDF
+171 AGLKAFLRHDY

-200 IRKEVEYWEHRLQG
+200 IRKEVDYWEDRLHG

-224 HRSGGVINFD
+224 RHSGGVINFD
-234 LKKPSEPAKHYEFY
+234 LKKTSSTEHHEFF
-248 GPYSPTYRSFA
+248 GPYSPTYRCYA
-259 YNGDGINYNLRHCCY
+259 YNGDSVSYNIRHSCY
-274 NCPFRE
+274 SCPFRE
-280 QGRYGDITV
+280 QSRYGDITV
-289 GDAWFIEAAKYLQTN
+289 GDSWFIDAAKYLN
-304 IDWKNGVSHFFGNTS
+304 IDIDWKNGVSHFFGNTK
-319 KGRKNLD
+319 KGRQYIN
-326 QILPQLKW
+326 QILPLLKW
-334 AEIPLDEAF
+334 AEIPLEDVF
-343 KQPAILPTSR
+343 KQPAILPAHR
-353 EIPAEREQLYKAVQ
+353 EIPAERDQIYKAID
-367 TDEDYAQIIKR
+367 TDENYAQIIKR
-378 LLHADVEQLYEE
+378 LLHVDVEQLYEE
-390 ELRKQRKTEMKNF
+390 EQRKLRKTEMKNF
-403 FKRILL
+403 VKRILL
-409 INKYK
+409 INKYR

-507 LNHDYNDTHFC
+507 LNHDYNDIHFC

-552 GAVVTHDVEPYTIV
+552 GAVVTHNVEPYTIV

-584 LYRADKDTLHF
+584 LYRADKDTMHF

>member
-1 MTRSYLFNPE
+1 MTPYIRTQD
-11 KTLCSGCSACASVCT
+11 KKLCCGCTACSAICE
-26 HQAISMCEDD
+26 HKAISMQEDS
-36 EGFLYPVID
+36 EGFLFPVLDNDLCIN
-45 QARCVS
+45 
-51 CGLCERACPVVGNHQ
+51 CGLCDKICPMGSDHQ
-66 ANSEFGQKSYLAIS
+66 ANSGQDQKTYLAIS
-80 EHESQYAKSAT
+80 EHPEHYSKSAT
-91 IGICTMLA
+91 VGICTILA
-99 QDVIKRGGR
+99 RLFVENGGC
-108 VFGVALDE
+108 VFGVCLDE
-116 TSWKTSHICVSDET
+116 STWKTFHICVSDNE
-130 GIERIRNSKYIQS
+130 GIERLRNSKYIQS
-143 DPCDTYAETRYL
+143 DLRQAFSETKDL
-155 LKQGIIV
+155 LKKGVKV
-162 LYIGTPCQI
+162 LFIGTPCQI
-171 AGLKSYLRHDF
+171 AGLKAFLRHDY

-189 LICHGVYSYKL
+189 LICHGVYSFKL
-200 IRKEVEYWEHRLQG
+200 IRKEVDYWEDRLYG

-224 HRSGGVINFD
+224 RRSGGVINFD
-234 LKKPSEPAKHYEFY
+234 LKKTSSTEHHEFF
-248 GPYSPTYRSFA
+248 GPYSPTYRCYA
-259 YNGDGINYNLRHCCY
+259 YNGDSVSYNIRHSCY

-280 QGRYGDITV
+280 QSRYGDITV
-289 GDAWFIEAAKYLQTN
+289 GDAWFIDAAKYLNIN
-304 IDWKNGVSHFFGNTS
+304 IDWKNGVSHFFGNTK
-319 KGRKNLD
+319 KGSQYIN
-326 QILPQLKW
+326 QILPLLKW
-334 AEIPLDEAF
+334 AEIPLEEAF
-343 KQPAILPTSR
+343 KQPAILPAHR
-353 EIPAEREQLYKAVQ
+353 EIPAERDQIYKAID
-367 TDEDYAQIIKR
+367 TDENYAQIIKR
-378 LLHADVEQLYEE
+378 LLHVDVEQLYEE
-390 ELRKQRKTEMKNF
+390 EQRKLRKTEMKNF
-403 FKRILL
+403 VKRILL
-409 INKYK
+409 INKYR

-507 LNHDYNDTHFC
+507 LNHDYNDIHFC

-552 GAVVTHDVEPYTIV
+552 GAVVTHNVEPYTIV

-584 LYRADKDTLHF
+584 LYQADKDTMHF

>member
-1 MTRSYLFNPE
+1 MTPYIRTQD
-11 KTLCSGCSACASVCT
+11 KKLCCGCTACSAICE
-26 HQAISMCEDD
+26 HKAISMQEDS
-36 EGFLYPVID
+36 EGFLFPVLDNDLCIN
-45 QARCVS
+45 
-51 CGLCERACPVVGNHQ
+51 CGLCDKICPMGSDHQ
-66 ANSEFGQKSYLAIS
+66 ANSGQDQKSYLAIS
-80 EHESQYAKSAT
+80 EHPEHYSKSAT
-91 IGICTMLA
+91 VGICTILA
-99 QDVIKRGGR
+99 RLFVENGGR
-108 VFGVALDE
+108 VFGVCLVE
-116 TSWKTSHICVSDET
+116 STWKTFHICVSDNE
-130 GIERIRNSKYIQS
+130 GIERLRNSKYIQS
-143 DPCDTYAETRYL
+143 DLQQTFSETKDL
-155 LKQGIIV
+155 LKKGTKV
-162 LYIGTPCQI
+162 LFIGTPCQI
-171 AGLKSYLRHDF
+171 AGLKAYLRYDY

-189 LICHGVYSYKL
+189 LICHGTYSYKL
-200 IRKEVEYWEHRLQG
+200 IRKEVDYWEDRLHG

-224 HRSGGVINFD
+224 RRSGGVINFD
-234 LKKPSEPAKHYEFY
+234 LKKTSSTEHHEFF
-248 GPYSPTYRSFA
+248 GPYSPTYRCYA
-259 YNGDGINYNLRHCCY
+259 YNGDSVSYNIRHSCY
-274 NCPFRE
+274 SCPFRE
-280 QGRYGDITV
+280 RSRYGDITI
-289 GDAWFIEAAKYLQTN
+289 GDAWFIDAAKYLKTD
-304 IDWKNGVSHFFGNTS
+304 IDWKNGVSHFFSNTK
-319 KGRKNLD
+319 KGRQYIN
-326 QILPQLKW
+326 QILPLLKW
-334 AEIPLDEAF
+334 AEIPLEEAF
-343 KQPAILPTSR
+343 KQPAILPAHR
-353 EIPAEREQLYKAVQ
+353 EIPAERDQIYKAID
-367 TDEDYAQIIKR
+367 TDENYAQIIKR

-390 ELRKQRKTEMKNF
+390 EQRKLRKTEMKNF
-403 FKRILL
+403 VKRILL
-409 INKYK
+409 INKYR

-507 LNHDYNDTHFC
+507 LNHDYNDIHFC

-552 GAVVTHDVEPYTIV
+552 GAVVTHNVEPYTIV

-584 LYRADKDTLHF
+584 LYRADKDTMHF